1 MIARMRL
8 GRRVREMIR
17 AAFAPAHRFDSPP
30 RPIDEVI
37 SAMVGGTYGGV
48 PKVSRSEALAVP
60 GILRGRNMIC
70 SISTLP
76 LVQYN
81 GKNGVVDNPL
91 LGQVDPDVANVV
103 TFAMTLEDLLFEGIS
118 WWRITRRDPFG
129 FPLNARHLDVA
140 TVSVDPPDNAPPP
153 IGLPSGID
161 PRGLGVWVNGEF
173 TLASEVI
180 RFDSPNPPVL
190 KHAGRSIRSAT
201 LYALAA
207 QMYAEDPRP
216 LDYFTPAEGADEP
229 DDPEIKAILN
239 QWKSERKKRGTAW
252 VPGSMVYNPVDAP
265 SPQQLQLVEL
275 QKQAALDMANA
286 LSIDP
291 EDLGISTTSRTYA
304 NAVDRRRDKI
314 NDVLSSFMLAITQ
327 RLTMGDVTRRGH
339 RVAYDLDEYMRA
351 NPTERWATYKT
362 AFELVDGEGRR
373 AMTIDEIRAEESMP
387 PAVPDPN
394 AIPQAAPTATDPA
407 RPPGEPQTAPADGPA
422 QNRRKVPTLTLSA
435 EFDRTT
441 IGHGFTCDLP
451 VSMAF
456 KVDRERRIIE
466 GVALPYGQV
475 IRKMG
480 FEFRFLP
487 NSIVWNERAPG
498 RVKLLEDHDTS
509 AAIGFAKGLRNVGNE
524 LRTRWKIG
532 RGAAGDAALM
542 SAEDGIKDGL
552 SVGVDFDFETDV
564 FVDDDGVMNIRHA
577 VLREVSLTAVPAFDD
592 ARVTSVA
599 ASRDKGATMDQ
610 CATCGHRHA
619 PDAACSTATPPTNNP
634 PSGSTGTP
642 PAVAP
647 ASANQAAAALALN
660 QDQLTTLLG
669 MPGVLQ
675 ALATPAAPAAPATPN
690 GSLTLSREQVAALV
704 ASGGIR
710 TLFGLPAVPASG
722 SVAAVEPGPSTV
734 NPAAH
739 PTPGQRQTAVT
750 AASESIPYRFDREG
764 NLTKGAQ
771 YDFSQDVIAG
781 FRGDGEALDRA
792 TKFVQAMRHQFTYGP
807 ARAQFDV
814 DTTDVAALNPNRNR
828 PDMYVDQK
836 DFTYPIWD
844 AISKGTLS
852 DQTPFVLPKFN
863 TASGLVADHVQ
874 GVEPT
879 PGALTA
885 TSQTITPSAL
895 SGKVEITREAWDQ
908 GGNPQLSGI
917 IWRQMVK
924 SWFEGLEAAA
934 VAMLDALTPTAI
946 TLTTAATDDA
956 LVGELE
962 SAFASLQFIRGGFRF
977 RDLFLQVDL
986 YKALVDAKDADGRK
1000 LLPRIGPVNA
1010 NGQVSDFFADLDIGG
1025 LRGRPAWALAASGT
1039 VAASSYLFD
1048 RNDVHGWATA
1058 PQRLEFQYRVAYVDL
1073 AIWGYKALANTDL
1086 TGVREI
1092 VYDPA

>member
-1 MIARMRL
+1 MIARMRV
-8 GRRVREMIR
+8 GRRVREWLR
-17 AAFAPAHRFDSPP
+17 AAFAPGWRFDSPP
-30 RPIDEVI
+30 APIDQLI
-37 SAMVGGTYGGV
+37 LSLVGGTYGAV

-81 GKNGVVDNPL
+81 GKNDRVPSSL
-91 LGQVDPDVANVV
+91 LDQVDPDVANVV

-118 WWRITRRDPFG
+118 WWRITRKDPFG

-140 TVSVDPPDNAPPP
+140 TVSVDPPDGALPP

-161 PRGLGVWVNGEF
+161 PRGLGVWINGEF
-173 TLASEVI
+173 TLATEVI

-190 KHAGRSIRSAT
+190 RHAGRSIRSAT

-229 DDPEIKAILN
+229 TDDQVKAILN
-239 QWKSERKKRGTAW
+239 QWKAERKKRGTAY
-252 VPGSMVYNPVDAP
+252 VPGSLEYHDVEAP

-275 QKQAALDMANA
+275 QKQASLDMANA

-339 RVAYDLDEYMRA
+339 RVAYDLDDYMRA
-351 NPTERWATYKT
+351 NPTERWNVYKA
-362 AFELVDGEGRR
+362 AFEMVDGEGRR

-387 PAVPDPN
+387 PAKPDPS
-394 AIPQAAPTATDPA
+394 AIPAAPAAPSDGAPTPA
-407 RPPGEPQTAPADGPA
+407 GEPQTAPADGPGK
-422 QNRRKVPTLTLSA
+422 NVKVPTLTLSA
-435 EFDRTT
+435 TFDRAT
-441 IGHGFTCDLP
+441 IGTGFTCDLP

-480 FEFRFLP
+480 LEFRFLR

-509 AAIGFAKGLRNVGNE
+509 AAIGFAKGLRNVGDE

-532 RGAAGDAALM
+532 RGPAGDAALM

-564 FVDDDGVMNIRHA
+564 FVDDDGVLNIRHA

-599 ASRDKGATMDQ
+599 ASRDNGGTMNP
-610 CATCGHRHA
+610 CATCGHQHA
-619 PDAACSTATPPTNNP
+619 PDAACVSTPPTNNP
-634 PSGSTGTP
+634 PTGT

-647 ASANQAAAALALN
+647 ASANQATAALALN
-660 QDQLTTLLG
+660 ADQLAALATV
-669 MPGVLQ
+669 PGVFQ
-675 ALATPAAPAAPATPN
+675 ALATPAAPATPAAEP
-690 GSLTLSREQVAALV
+690 GALTLSREQVAALV
-704 ASGGIR
+704 ATGGIR
-710 TLFGLPAVPASG
+710 TLFGLPAGEPVRGAP
-722 SVAAVEPGPSTV
+722 VEPGPSPV
-734 NPAAH
+734 NPTAH
-739 PTPGQRQTAVT
+739 PTPGNRPTAVT
-750 AASESIPYRFDREG
+750 AAREPIPYRFDREG
-764 NLTKGAQ
+764 NLTAGVQ
-771 YDFSQDVIAG
+771 YDFSRDLIAG
-781 FRGDGEALDRA
+781 SRGDGDALDRA
-792 TKFVQAMRHQFTYGP
+792 TKFVQAMKHQFTYGP
-807 ARAQFDV
+807 DARSLALDV
-814 DTTDVAALNPNRNR
+814 DTTDVAGLNPNRNR

-836 DFTYPIWD
+836 DFTYPVWD
-844 AISKGTLS
+844 AISKGTLA
-852 DQTPFVLPKFN
+852 DQTPFVLPKFA
-863 TASGLVADHVQ
+863 TATGLVADHVQ
-874 GVEPT
+874 GTGPT
-879 PGALTA
+879 PGTFTA

-895 SGKVEITREAWDQ
+895 SGRVEITREAWDQ

-924 SWFEGLEAAA
+924 AWFEGLEAAA
-934 VAMLDALTPTAI
+934 VAMLDALTPTGI
-946 TLTTAATDDA
+946 TITTAATNDD
-956 LVGELE
+956 LVRELE
-962 SAFASLQFIRGGFRF
+962 SALASLQFIRGGFRM
-977 RDLFLQVDL
+977 RDFFIQVDL
-986 YKALVDAKDADGRK
+986 YKALVDASDADGRK

-1058 PQRLEFQYRVAYVDL
+1058 PQRLQFEYRVEYVDV

-1086 TGVREI
+1086 TGVREVI
-1092 VYDPA
+1092 YDPA